1 MHIEFLVEDSS
12 GKIALQG
19 LIPKIIDAGFEF
31 RIHAYK
37 GVGRLPQGLRNTTD
51 PGKRIL
57 LDNLPRLLRGYGQ
70 TYAASGFPNCV
81 VVVCDLDDKSRS
93 QFLQELVQVANEC
106 NPLLPAYFFFA
117 IEECEAWY
125 LGDITAIRSAYPHAR
140 KKVLDGYEQDSICG
154 TWEVLSDAISK
165 GGSQGLKKGGRHVIG
180 TEKHRW
186 AMEIPPYMDVEL
198 NRSPSFVDFRDGLR
212 KLVL

>member
-1 MHIEFLVEDSS
+1 M
-12 GKIALQG
+12 
-19 LIPKIIDAGFEF
+19 
-31 RIHAYK
+31 
-37 GVGRLPQGLRNTTD
+37 
-51 PGKRIL
+51 
-57 LDNLPRLLRGYGQ
+57 
-70 TYAASGFPNCV
+70 
-81 VVVCDLDDKSRS
+81 VVCDLDDKSRS

-154 TWEVLSDAISK
+154 TWEVLADAISK

-180 TEKHRW
+180 SEKYKW
-186 AMEIPPYMDVEL
+186 AKEIPPYMDVEG